1 MLGRKSKILIAEDD
15 QTQLMILKQDFEA
28 AGYEVYTFDDGADVL
43 PMVDEIMPSLVVLD
57 IQLPHADGW
66 EIARK
71 LNSNPNTRHIPVVIV
86 SGIDLEEAKGHVLMH
101 GCIDFLQKPVETDEI
116 MSRMDK
122 YIKLGE
128 IRLRASRLMDKA

>member
-1 MLGRKSKILIAEDD
+1 MHKGRILIAEVD
-15 QTQLMILKQDFEA
+15 QTQLMLLKHDFEEE
-28 AGYEVYTFDDGADVL
+28 GYEVFTFSGGADVV
-43 PMVDEIMPSLVVLD
+43 PMVDKLMPSLIVLD
-57 IQLPHADGW
+57 IQLPRVDGW
-66 EIARK
+66 EIARS
-71 LNSNPNTRHIPVVIV
+71 LNTNPKTRHIPVVVV
-86 SGIDLEEAKGHVLMH
+86 SGIDIEEAKGNVLMH